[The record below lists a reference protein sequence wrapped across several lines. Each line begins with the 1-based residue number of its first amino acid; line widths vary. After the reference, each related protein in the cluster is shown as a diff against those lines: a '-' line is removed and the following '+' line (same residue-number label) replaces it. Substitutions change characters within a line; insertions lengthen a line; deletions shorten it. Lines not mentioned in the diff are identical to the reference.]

1 MLATQGE
8 LIRSRCSTESE
19 IMGSVS
25 KKTATKPPI
34 RRPMCDDDILRILAD
49 HQGHSI
55 PEIVAHFHVTQT
67 AIRYR
72 LNRLMHKQSVIR
84 KRPNKQTRGP
94 GRGRPKHLYF
104 ITSQAANQGTP

>member
-8 LIRSRCSTESE
+8 LTRSRCSTKSE
-19 IMGSVS
+19 IMGSIS
-25 KKTATKPPI
+25 KKTATKPPV
-34 RRPMCDDDILRILAD
+34 RQPMCDDDILRILAD

-67 AIRYR
+67 AIRGR
-72 LNRLMHKQSVIR
+72 LNRLMHKQTVTR
-84 KRPNKQTRGP
+84 KCTNEQTQWR

-104 ITSQAANQGTP
+104 IADRATDQGTT